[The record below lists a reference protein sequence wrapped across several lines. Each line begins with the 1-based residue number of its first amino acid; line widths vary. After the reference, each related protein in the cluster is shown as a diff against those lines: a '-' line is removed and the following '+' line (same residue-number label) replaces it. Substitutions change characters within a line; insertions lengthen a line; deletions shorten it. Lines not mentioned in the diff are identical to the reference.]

1 MSISL
6 TYRIDP
12 ATRFLIED
20 KDGIETVITDLG
32 GDHELTKIY
41 IGLAL
46 DLWAPQHIGFSDLI
60 EKEKNKGLIAWEY
73 FLKQQIN

>member
-20 KDGIETVITDLG
+20 KDGVETVITDLRG
-32 GDHELTKIY
+32 SHHLTKIY
-41 IGLAL
+41 LRLAL

-60 EKEKNKGLIAWEY
+60 EKEKDKGFKSWEY
-73 FLKQQIN
+73 FLKELIK